1 MPADLAGVMYM
12 EVPIIVVLAE
22 RMMHVHDIV
31 ALVPGAVI
39 ELPKSADDELALLVN
54 NKQVGAG
61 TAVKVGENFGIRI
74 TYIGDLRERIS
85 AMGARSDEAVDSE
98 PESPAEQMV
107 AG

>member
-1 MPADLAGVMYM
+1 MYM